1 MQKRI
6 LFLCAP
12 VVAGALGLGATAAS
26 CGGSSSSPPAP
37 TTAAQTQFLQAT
49 GQCAVN
55 LYASFAQAAAALSSA
70 CTTLAGAPTEA
81 NREVARA
88 AWATAIDVW
97 QQAEVFQFG
106 PAAPSTAPGGQGL
119 RDELYAWPLSSRC
132 TVEQALVAQT
142 YAAPATFAADL
153 RASVRGLAALEYLLY
168 SDDTA
173 NACAPNADINVNQT
187 WAAIVPEL
195 PARRAAYAS
204 AAAAEVAAKAQAL
217 ADAWA
222 PEKGHFAGQLAT
234 AGAGSATFGS
244 GQLALNAVSDALFY
258 VELEV
263 KDQKLAIP
271 LALSM
276 SRGCAMPVNG
286 ICPGTFESPFAN
298 RSQRHVRNNLVG
310 FRKLFSGC
318 DDDAGTG
325 LGFDDLLTGTGADGA
340 QLSAVITERLAASF
354 AALDALPEG
363 AMTDASLPA
372 QKASV
377 TQVFGYVSDIVSQ
390 MKSQFISVLDLELPK
405 RAEGDND

>member
-1 MQKRI
+1 MKKRL
-6 LFLCAP
+6 LFLCGPA
-12 VVAGALGLGATAAS
+12 ALGALALGATAAS
-26 CGGSSSSPPAP
+26 CGGSSSSSPPP
-37 TTAAQTQFLQAT
+37 TSAAQTQFLQAT
-49 GQCAVN
+49 SQCAVN
-55 LYASFAQAAAALSSA
+55 LYASFAQAAAALSTA
-70 CTTLAGAPTEA
+70 TATLAAAPSDA
-81 NREVARA
+81 NREAARA
-88 AWATAIDVW
+88 AWVAAIDLW

-106 PAAPSTAPGGQGL
+106 PAAPSTSPGGQGL

-142 YAAPATFAADL
+142 YADPAAFAADR
-153 RASVRGLAALEYLLY
+153 RASVRGLAAIEYLLY

-173 NACAPNADINVNQT
+173 NACAANADINVNQT
-187 WAAIVPEL
+187 WTAIVPEL

-222 PEKGHFAGQLAT
+222 PDKGNFAAQLAT
-234 AGAGSATFGS
+234 AGAGSATFAS

-258 VELEV
+258 VEIEV

-276 SRGCAMPVNG
+276 SRGCATPVNG

-310 FRKLFSGC
+310 FRKLFAGC
-318 DDDAGTG
+318 DDEAGAG
-325 LGFDDLLTGTGADGA
+325 VGFDDLLTGSGPAGA
-340 QLSAVITERLAASF
+340 QLAAVMTERLDKSF

-363 AMTDASLPA
+363 AMTDAALPA
-372 QKASV
+372 QKAPV
-377 TQVFGYVSDIVSQ
+377 TQVFGFVSDVVSQ
-390 MKSQFISVLDLELPK
+390 MKSQFLSLLDLELPK

>member
-81 NREVARA
+81 NREAARA

-142 YAAPATFAADL
+142 YAAPATFAAHVWL
-153 RASVRGLAALEYLLY
+153 TLM
-168 SDDTA
+168 
-173 NACAPNADINVNQT
+173 
-187 WAAIVPEL
+187 
-195 PARRAAYAS
+195 S
-204 AAAAEVAAKAQAL
+204 AFGAQAL
-217 ADAWA
+217 A
-222 PEKGHFAGQLAT
+222 
-234 AGAGSATFGS
+234 
-244 GQLALNAVSDALFY
+244 VSS
-258 VELEV
+258 E
-263 KDQKLAIP
+263 
-271 LALSM
+271 
-276 SRGCAMPVNG
+276 
-286 ICPGTFESPFAN
+286 
-298 RSQRHVRNNLVG
+298 
-310 FRKLFSGC
+310 
-318 DDDAGTG
+318 
-325 LGFDDLLTGTGADGA
+325 
-340 QLSAVITERLAASF
+340 
-354 AALDALPEG
+354 
-363 AMTDASLPA
+363 
-372 QKASV
+372 
-377 TQVFGYVSDIVSQ
+377 
-390 MKSQFISVLDLELPK
+390 
-405 RAEGDND
+405 